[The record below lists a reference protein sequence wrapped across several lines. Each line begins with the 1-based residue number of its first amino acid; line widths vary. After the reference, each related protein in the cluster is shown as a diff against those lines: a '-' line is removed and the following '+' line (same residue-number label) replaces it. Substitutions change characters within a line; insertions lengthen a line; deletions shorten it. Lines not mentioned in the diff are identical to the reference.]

1 MGDRPEKSLR
11 RRRGEERCRRG
22 DEGPPPRGRA
32 PLEVATRC
40 VRAFLSRLGAF
51 GPAGQEPGHVGA
63 FKLDPIF
70 FPPAN
75 VKLTGMVKGYN
86 GETFQWYFSAVQSFN
101 GSFLKIGFF
110 NGTELIFP
118 FEIVSSA
125 NER

>member
-1 MGDRPEKSLR
+1 VRWASRSG
-11 RRRGEERCRRG
+11 
-22 DEGPPPRGRA
+22 
-32 PLEVATRC
+32 T
-40 VRAFLSRLGAF
+40 RAF
-51 GPAGQEPGHVGA
+51 E
-63 FKLDPIF
+63 LDPIF

>member
-1 MGDRPEKSLR
+1 
-11 RRRGEERCRRG
+11 
-22 DEGPPPRGRA
+22 
-32 PLEVATRC
+32 
-40 VRAFLSRLGAF
+40 
-51 GPAGQEPGHVGA
+51 
-63 FKLDPIF
+63 
-70 FPPAN
+70 
-75 VKLTGMVKGYN
+75 MVKGYN